1 MILDGR
7 KMPPGARL
15 DVDLCIIGAGPA
27 GLSLAREF
35 ADTTVRVVVLESG
48 GLSREPDTD
57 RLGAGESVG
66 YPYDAL
72 ERVRARG
79 IGGSSLRWDVHENG
93 EDEGWNARP
102 LEPLDF
108 EPLPGRPL
116 SGWPIRYHDVEPY
129 YRRAQVFAGLGP
141 FAYDATTWEREGAQ
155 RLPLGESVETIVLQ
169 RGSVGF
175 AHHVGTL
182 AAASNISLVH
192 HATVTRLV
200 TAEGG
205 GRVSEVMAHSRSDS
219 PISVGA
225 RLFILATGGI
235 ENARTLLLTNE
246 ARPGGLGNGNG
257 LVGRYFMERLSARG
271 GVLMPTDPDLWKRA
285 AFYADRLVDGTRVH
299 GALTLSPDTIRQEQ
313 LTNAILWLRASP
325 KAFTSEGVRSVLT
338 LARGF
343 RRRPHLDGVPGH
355 VRNVIADIDQVAS
368 TIWGHLR
375 SAQERP
381 EVFQVAFQAEATPQ
395 ADSRVTLSPTR
406 DRYGLPRARLDW
418 RIAEDDFRSIRRT
431 IDLIDARLR
440 ETGIGRII
448 RKFGDERPP
457 AMIVGNFHH
466 LGTTR
471 MAADARFGVVD
482 EHCRVHEAENL
493 YVAGS
498 SVFPSA
504 GFANPTLTIIAL
516 AIRLADHLKRV
527 LEPSATRVSSR
538 RG

>member
-7 KMPPGARL
+7 KMPPDARL

-27 GLSLAREF
+27 GLSLACEF
-35 ADTTVRVVVLESG
+35 ADSMVRVAVLESG
-48 GLSREPDTD
+48 GLEREPDID
-57 RLGAGESVG
+57 QLGAGDSVG
-66 YPYDAL
+66 YPYHPL
-72 ERVRARG
+72 ERVRVRG
-79 IGGSSLRWDVHENG
+79 IGGSSLHWAAHEKG
-93 EDEGWNARP
+93 DDDEGWPARP
-102 LEPLDF
+102 LDPLDF
-108 EPLPGRPL
+108 EPRPGRPL
-116 SGWPIRYHDVEPY
+116 SGWPFRYQDVEPH
-129 YRRAQVFAGLGP
+129 YRRAQVVARLGP
-141 FAYDATTWEREGAQ
+141 FAYDAGTWEREGAR
-155 RLPLGESVETIVLQ
+155 RLPLGDDVETIVLQ
-169 RGSVGF
+169 RGPLNF

-200 TAEGG
+200 TAADGSRIVEAIA
-205 GRVSEVMAHSRSDS
+205 RPRSEST
-219 PISVGA
+219 ISMGA

-235 ENARTLLLTNE
+235 ENARMLLLTNE
-246 ARPGGLGNGNG
+246 ARPTGLGNGNG

-271 GVLMPTDPDLWKRA
+271 GVLVPTDPDLTRQA
-285 AFYADRLVDGTRVH
+285 ALYTNHLVDGTRVQ
-299 GALTLSPDTIRQEQ
+299 GALTLSAHTIRQEQ
-313 LTNAILWLRASP
+313 LTNSMLWLRAVP
-325 KAFTSEGVRSVLT
+325 KAFTSDGVRSALT

-343 RRRPHLDGVPGH
+343 RRRPHIEGVPGH
-355 VRNVIADIDQVAS
+355 VRNVVADLDQVAS

-395 ADSRVTLSPTR
+395 ADSRVTLSATR
-406 DRYGLPRARLDW
+406 DRYGLPQARLDW
-418 RIAEDDFRSIRRT
+418 KITEDDFHSIRQT

-440 ETGIGRII
+440 ETGVGRII

-471 MAADARFGVVD
+471 MATDARCGVVD
-482 EHCRVHEAENL
+482 EHCRVHEVENL

-498 SVFPSA
+498 SVFPTA
-504 GFANPTLTIIAL
+504 GFANPTLTIVAL

-527 LEPSATRVSSR
+527 LEP
-538 RG
+538 